1 MLKAIISE
9 CEKRDIFPD
18 PSHIHVD
25 FEKAVI
31 QAIRNVFGEHSEVK
45 GCYYHLTQSTHR
57 KIQQL
62 GLENLYRENDEFMS
76 FCGQVDSLA
85 FLPVSDIFEGM
96 SHLRKIMP
104 EEAHDLV
111 EYFDQTYV
119 NGTYRRIGQGNKLKF
134 RKVPP
139 LFPPEIWNVH
149 ESTLHNIERTNNQTE
164 GFNNRFS
171 KLVSHKHPSIWNLIK
186 KMTLE
191 VAADETK
198 LQQRLLGTVQPKKKL
213 KKYEKMQFNLKKI
226 CKEYR
231 DKQRDLPNFLL
242 AISHTTR
249 FTL

>member
-1 MLKAIISE
+1 ML
-9 CEKRDIFPD
+9 
-18 PSHIHVD
+18 
-25 FEKAVI
+25 
-31 QAIRNVFGEHSEVK
+31 
-45 GCYYHLTQSTHR
+45 
-57 KIQQL
+57 
-62 GLENLYRENDEFMS
+62 

-104 EEAHDLV
+104 EESHDLV
-111 EYFDQTYV
+111 DYFDQTYV

-149 ESTLHNIERTNNQTE
+149 ESTFHNIELTNNQTE

-191 VAADETK
+191 VAENSSN
-198 LQQRLLGTVQPKKKL
+198 G
-213 KKYEKMQFNLKKI
+213 Y
-226 CKEYR
+226 
-231 DKQRDLPNFLL
+231 
-242 AISHTTR
+242 
-249 FTL
+249 